1 MVSASA
7 RREPA
12 WFRIPY
18 RLARGGERVRRAGN
32 VLYWKRRVRS
42 LRGCTR
48 FRNSLFFLNRHRCLL
63 PKKAESIFR
72 KLGKSGKPAQEVLD
86 YSLSFRLR

>member
-32 VLYWKRRVRS
+32 VLYWKRRARS
-42 LRGCTR
+42 LPGCMKFSTKIYAGSV
-48 FRNSLFFLNRHRCLL
+48 FE
-63 PKKAESIFR
+63 AEASKNLER
-72 KLGKSGKPAQEVLD
+72 
-86 YSLSFRLR
+86 

>member
-32 VLYWKRRVRS
+32 VL
-42 LRGCTR
+42 
-48 FRNSLFFLNRHRCLL
+48 
-63 PKKAESIFR
+63 
-72 KLGKSGKPAQEVLD
+72 
-86 YSLSFRLR
+86 